1 MIKKIVRFVSRTA
14 PMLLLSATSAVGAT
28 ARTPT
33 IEGQFQIEH
42 NAAELKITPR
52 VVSNQTIELRY
63 KINMYKCGPAGTSN
77 HGNSGH
83 VSLIEHELKN
93 VGSTITFHN
102 FSDADNVSMLLKVY
116 QDKQLLAEFSKDYPG
131 ANSCVPKK

>member
-1 MIKKIVRFVSRTA
+1 
-14 PMLLLSATSAVGAT
+14 MLMLSATSAVGAIS
-28 ARTPT
+28 RTPT
-33 IEGQFQIEH
+33 IDGQFQIEH
-42 NAAELKITPR
+42 NASELKITPR
-52 VVSNQTIELRY
+52 VVSDQTIALRY

-83 VSLIEHELKN
+83 VSLTEHELKN

-102 FSDADNVSMLLKVY
+102 FSDTDNVSMILEIY

-131 ANSCVPKK
+131 VNNCVPKK